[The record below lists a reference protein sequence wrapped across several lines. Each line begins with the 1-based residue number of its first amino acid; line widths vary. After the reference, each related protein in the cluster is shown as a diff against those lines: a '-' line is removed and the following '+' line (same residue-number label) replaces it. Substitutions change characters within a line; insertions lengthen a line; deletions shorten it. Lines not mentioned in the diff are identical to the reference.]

1 MNNERKARSAPQRID
16 AVEGHPRHAGRT
28 MKRFF
33 KDLMQQKWK
42 LLAVVLCLA
51 AASVC
56 SVLGPRVLGM
66 ATNQIFDGVTKAAAS
81 GTHFSVDLA
90 TMGTILFALAGLYL
104 LGTLLNY
111 IPQRI
116 LASVSQDLS
125 LSLRKRISAKINR
138 LPLRYFDTHKK
149 GQILSRVTSDL
160 ERVADT
166 LQETIA
172 NMITAVMTLIGAFIM
187 ILSISPALTAIAL
200 GTVVASMLVS
210 IIIGSRTNR
219 YHAANQ
225 AALGELNANIEEAFT
240 GNSTI
245 KAFNLIAEMTKQN
258 DMLNEKLRKTSTKA
272 QFITYVINPVVRLI
286 GQFGYVLIAVRGA
299 MAVTSGALRIGDVQ
313 AAFQYVNQLSEPVT
327 QLSYTANNL
336 QGALASAE
344 RVYDLLDAVEELPD
358 QTDETL
364 LPRPQGN
371 VVFENVRFS
380 YDQDRPLM
388 ENINITVKAGSKV
401 AIVGPTGSGKTTLVN
416 LLMRFYELSGGRIS
430 IDGVDIRS
438 MSRRE
443 LRSLFGMV
451 LQDTWLFRG
460 TVAENIA
467 YGRDDATR
475 EQIREAAKAAR
486 VDHFIRTLPKGYDT
500 ILDDEI
506 FGVSMGQKQLLTIA
520 RVILADPAILILDEA
535 TSSVDTRTE
544 VEIQQ
549 AMNALMRGRT
559 SFVIAHRLSTI
570 RDADMILVMRNGT
583 IVEQGTHEQL
593 LIRKGVYAELYNSQ
607 FVPQT
612 P

>member
-1 MNNERKARSAPQRID
+1 
-16 AVEGHPRHAGRT
+16 
-28 MKRFF
+28 
-33 KDLMQQKWK
+33 
-42 LLAVVLCLA
+42 
-51 AASVC
+51 
-56 SVLGPRVLGM
+56 
-66 ATNQIFDGVTKAAAS
+66 
-81 GTHFSVDLA
+81 
-90 TMGTILFALAGLYL
+90 
-104 LGTLLNY
+104 
-111 IPQRI
+111 
-116 LASVSQDLS
+116 
-125 LSLRKRISAKINR
+125 
-138 LPLRYFDTHKK
+138 
-149 GQILSRVTSDL
+149 
-160 ERVADT
+160 
-166 LQETIA
+166 
-172 NMITAVMTLIGAFIM
+172 
-187 ILSISPALTAIAL
+187 
-200 GTVVASMLVS
+200 
-210 IIIGSRTNR
+210 
-219 YHAANQ
+219 
-225 AALGELNANIEEAFT
+225 
-240 GNSTI
+240 
-245 KAFNLIAEMTKQN
+245 
-258 DMLNEKLRKTSTKA
+258 
-272 QFITYVINPVVRLI
+272 
-286 GQFGYVLIAVRGA
+286 
-299 MAVTSGALRIGDVQ
+299 
-313 AAFQYVNQLSEPVT
+313 
-327 QLSYTANNL
+327 
-336 QGALASAE
+336 
-344 RVYDLLDAVEELPD
+344 
-358 QTDETL
+358 
-364 LPRPQGN
+364 
-371 VVFENVRFS
+371 
-380 YDQDRPLM
+380 M

>member
-1 MNNERKARSAPQRID
+1 
-16 AVEGHPRHAGRT
+16 
-28 MKRFF
+28 
-33 KDLMQQKWK
+33 
-42 LLAVVLCLA
+42 
-51 AASVC
+51 
-56 SVLGPRVLGM
+56 
-66 ATNQIFDGVTKAAAS
+66 
-81 GTHFSVDLA
+81 
-90 TMGTILFALAGLYL
+90 
-104 LGTLLNY
+104 
-111 IPQRI
+111 
-116 LASVSQDLS
+116 
-125 LSLRKRISAKINR
+125 
-138 LPLRYFDTHKK
+138 
-149 GQILSRVTSDL
+149 
-160 ERVADT
+160 
-166 LQETIA
+166 
-172 NMITAVMTLIGAFIM
+172 
-187 ILSISPALTAIAL
+187 
-200 GTVVASMLVS
+200 
-210 IIIGSRTNR
+210 
-219 YHAANQ
+219 
-225 AALGELNANIEEAFT
+225 
-240 GNSTI
+240 
-245 KAFNLIAEMTKQN
+245 
-258 DMLNEKLRKTSTKA
+258 MLNEKLRKTSTRA

-299 MAVTSGALRIGDVQ
+299 MAVISGALRIGDVQ

-358 QTDETL
+358 QTNETL

-371 VVFENVRFS
+371 VLFENVRFS

-467 YGRDDATR
+467 YGREDATR

-486 VDHFIRTLPKGYDT
+486 MDHFIRTLPKGYDT

>member
-240 GNSTI
+240 GNSII
-245 KAFNLIAEMTKQN
+245 KAFNLKAEMTKQN
-258 DMLNEKLRKTSTKA
+258 DMLNEKLWKTSTKA

-299 MAVTSGALRIGDVQ
+299 MAVISGALRIGDVQ
-313 AAFQYVNQLSEPVT
+313 AAFQSPMTQRMASEILDFPLPLFSMSISSLS
-327 QLSYTANNL
+327 
-336 QGALASAE
+336 
-344 RVYDLLDAVEELPD
+344 
-358 QTDETL
+358 L
-364 LPRPQGN
+364 LPSFLTPRTICKALWP
-371 VVFENVRFS
+371 
-380 YDQDRPLM
+380 PLSASM
-388 ENINITVKAGSKV
+388 IFWMLSRSF
-401 AIVGPTGSGKTTLVN
+401 PTRQ
-416 LLMRFYELSGGRIS
+416 MR
-430 IDGVDIRS
+430 RS
-438 MSRRE
+438 
-443 LRSLFGMV
+443 
-451 LQDTWLFRG
+451 FRG
-460 TVAENIA
+460 HREMWYLRTCAFPMTKT
-467 YGRDDATR
+467 GRSWK
-475 EQIREAAKAAR
+475 I
-486 VDHFIRTLPKGYDT
+486 
-500 ILDDEI
+500 
-506 FGVSMGQKQLLTIA
+506 
-520 RVILADPAILILDEA
+520 
-535 TSSVDTRTE
+535 
-544 VEIQQ
+544 
-549 AMNALMRGRT
+549 
-559 SFVIAHRLSTI
+559 ST
-570 RDADMILVMRNGT
+570 
-583 IVEQGTHEQL
+583 
-593 LIRKGVYAELYNSQ
+593 
-607 FVPQT
+607 
-612 P
+612 

>member
-1 MNNERKARSAPQRID
+1 
-16 AVEGHPRHAGRT
+16 
-28 MKRFF
+28 
-33 KDLMQQKWK
+33 
-42 LLAVVLCLA
+42 
-51 AASVC
+51 
-56 SVLGPRVLGM
+56 
-66 ATNQIFDGVTKAAAS
+66 
-81 GTHFSVDLA
+81 
-90 TMGTILFALAGLYL
+90 
-104 LGTLLNY
+104 
-111 IPQRI
+111 
-116 LASVSQDLS
+116 
-125 LSLRKRISAKINR
+125 
-138 LPLRYFDTHKK
+138 
-149 GQILSRVTSDL
+149 
-160 ERVADT
+160 
-166 LQETIA
+166 
-172 NMITAVMTLIGAFIM
+172 MI
-187 ILSISPALTAIAL
+187 
-200 GTVVASMLVS
+200 
-210 IIIGSRTNR
+210 
-219 YHAANQ
+219 
-225 AALGELNANIEEAFT
+225 
-240 GNSTI
+240 
-245 KAFNLIAEMTKQN
+245 
-258 DMLNEKLRKTSTKA
+258 
-272 QFITYVINPVVRLI
+272 
-286 GQFGYVLIAVRGA
+286 
-299 MAVTSGALRIGDVQ
+299 SGALRIGDVQ

-371 VVFENVRFS
+371 VLFENVRFS

-467 YGRDDATR
+467 YGREDATR

-506 FGVSMGQKQLLTIA
+506 FGGSMGQKQLLTIA

-607 FVPQT
+607 FVSQAP
-612 P
+612 